1 MEQTVPA
8 AVLEQSPLGTRSMGM
23 DEGLVVGQDDHSGL
37 SNLKDSVIY
46 WEKTSL
52 MAMMGAVSNS
62 HGTESCLESPRGVI
76 QIQWEL
82 IILART

>member
-1 MEQTVPA
+1 
-8 AVLEQSPLGTRSMGM
+8 MGM
-23 DEGLVVGQDDHSGL
+23 DDGLMVGQRDHSGL
-37 SNLKDSVIY
+37 SNLNDSVIH

-52 MAMMGAVSNS
+52 MATMGAVSNS
-62 HGTESCLESPRGVI
+62 RGTETCLGSPRGVI